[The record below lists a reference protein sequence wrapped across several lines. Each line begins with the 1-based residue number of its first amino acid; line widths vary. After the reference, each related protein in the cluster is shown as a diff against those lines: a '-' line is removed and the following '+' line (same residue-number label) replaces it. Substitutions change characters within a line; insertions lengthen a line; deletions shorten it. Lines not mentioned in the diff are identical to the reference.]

1 MQKKLLVS
9 LAVTAALSATSIQAT
24 EQATLVAVDKS
35 RVIQDSYIVVF
46 KTPSIL
52 DLSNPMSIAD
62 FAKSQANTIATKFG
76 INIKKDFGNVL
87 NGVLVNA
94 TPEQLKD
101 LLNDPS
107 VDFIE
112 QDQIMSVSPQIGA
125 SAVQAGATW
134 GLDRL
139 DQRALPL
146 SGDYNY
152 NYDGSGVTAY
162 VVDTGVSAH
171 SDFGGRQSHGWD
183 FVDNDADATDC
194 HGHGTHVAGTIGGA
208 AYGVAKNANI
218 VGIRVLD
225 CQGSGTN
232 SGVIAGVD
240 WITQNATGPSV
251 ANMSLGG
258 GASQALD
265 NAVSNAV
272 AAGITFVVAAGNDN
286 QDACNY
292 SPAREASAITVGS
305 TDDNDSR
312 SSFSNFGT
320 CLDIFAPGRNITST
334 WINGGINTISGTS
347 MASPHVAGVAAVY
360 LSEDGTRTPT
370 QIETLLSDRS
380 TKDVVTSPGPLSVN
394 KLAYSLTDNGGPG
407 GEPVCGDVCMENGVA
422 KTGLSAGFFGATH
435 NYQIDVPAGQT
446 LTITVSGSS
455 SSAIAY
461 ANAGSTPTSSVY
473 DCKTSSSGNPK
484 TCNVTNTQAAT
495 YHVQLTSSW
504 FGSYNGAS
512 LTASF

>member
-9 LAVTAALSATSIQAT
+9 LAITTAISTSSAYAA
-24 EQATLVAVDKS
+24 EQAKLIAVDKS
-35 RVIQDSYIVVF
+35 KAIQDSYIVVF
-46 KTPSIL
+46 KTPSVL
-52 DLSNPMSIAD
+52 DLSHPRSIAD
-62 FAKSQANTIATKFG
+62 FAKSKANAMANKFG
-76 INIKKDFGNVL
+76 INIRKDFGSAL

-94 TPEQLKD
+94 TPGQLKD

-112 QDQIMSVSPQIGA
+112 QDQIMSVSPQMGT

-134 GLDRL
+134 GLDRV

-194 HGHGTHVAGTIGGA
+194 HGHGTHVAGTIAGA

-232 SGVIAGVD
+232 SGVISGVD

-265 NAVSNAV
+265 NAVNNAV

-292 SPAREASAITVGS
+292 SPARAANAVTVGS

-312 SSFSNFGT
+312 SSFSNFGS

-334 WINGGINTISGTS
+334 WINGGTNTISGTS

-360 LSEDGTRTPT
+360 LSEDGTRTPA
-370 QIETLLSDRS
+370 QIDALLSDRS
-380 TKDVVTSPGPLSVN
+380 TKDVVTDAGPLSVN

-407 GEPVCGDVCMENGVA
+407 GEPVCGDTCMENGVA

-446 LTITVSGSS
+446 LTITVNGSS

-461 ANAGSTPTSSVY
+461 ANAGTTPTSSVY

-484 TCNVTNTQAAT
+484 TCTVNNTQATT

-504 FGSYNGAS
+504 FGSYSGVS